1 MAGATTTTPP
11 ISELAGY
18 AEIGALIDHGE
29 QNGCINLSRFHEVT
43 QALDFDQDQVEAL
56 YEWIEGR
63 GIELSDDCARGDEVD
78 VTYTNRELASATT
91 DALQLF
97 LYEVGRYRLLTAE
110 EEVSLA
116 KRIEQGDKDAKDRM
130 INSNLRLVVSIARKY
145 RGNQVA
151 LLDLIQEGILGLI
164 RAVEKFD
171 WRRGYKFST
180 YATWWIRQAVER
192 GISNKAREIRVP
204 VHVLQRERKISRVE
218 RELANELGR
227 KPGDAEVAEK
237 ANLTL
242 KQLDEVRDAARAV
255 TSLDKPV
262 GEEENSS
269 LGDLIESDEPA
280 PEESIEVSL
289 RKETLRR
296 ALTELPDREREVV
309 RLRYG
314 LNGDESPK
322 SVAEVVR
329 RTGIPR
335 DRVRLIESQALAR
348 LGRMRELTALAAA

>member
-1 MAGATTTTPP
+1 MSTTTQP

-18 AEIGALIDHGE
+18 AEISALIDQGE
-29 QNGCINLSRFHEVT
+29 EAGCINLSKFQEVT
-43 QALDFDQDQVEAL
+43 QALDLDESQVEAL

-63 GIELSDDCARGDEVD
+63 GVEITDDCARGDDDVE
-78 VTYTNRELASATT
+78 VTYTNHDLASATT

-97 LYEVGRYRLLTAE
+97 LYEVGKHPLLTAE
-110 EEVSLA
+110 QEVSLS
-116 KRIEQGDKDAKDRM
+116 KRIEQGDREAKDRM

-145 RGNQVA
+145 RGNQVS

-192 GISNKAREIRVP
+192 GISNKAREIRIP
-204 VHVLQRERKISRVE
+204 VHVLQRERRINRVE
-218 RELANELGR
+218 RELTNELGR
-227 KPGDAEVAEK
+227 KPTEDELAK
-237 ANLTL
+237 AAKLRR
-242 KQLDEVRDAARAV
+242 KQMVEVREAARIV

-262 GEEENSS
+262 GEEEDAS
-269 LGDLIESDEPA
+269 LGDLMEGEGPA
-280 PEESIEVSL
+280 PEESVEVSL
-289 RKETLRR
+289 RREILHR
-296 ALTELPDREREVV
+296 ALGELPDREREVV

-314 LNGDESPK
+314 LNGDETPK
-322 SVAEVVR
+322 SIAEVVR

-348 LGRMRELTALAAA
+348 LGRMRELTGLSTA

>member
-1 MAGATTTTPP
+1 MATTTQP

-18 AEIGALIDHGE
+18 AEISALIDQGE
-29 QNGCINLSRFHEVT
+29 ETGCINLSNFHEVT
-43 QALDFDQDQVEAL
+43 QSLGFDERQIEGL

-63 GIELSDDCARGDEVD
+63 GIEISDDCAREGAVD

-97 LYEVGRYRLLTAE
+97 LYEVGKHPLLTAE
-110 EEVSLA
+110 QEVSLA
-116 KRIEQGDKDAKDRM
+116 KRTERGDREAKDRM

-145 RGNQVA
+145 RGNQVS

-192 GISNKAREIRVP
+192 GISNKAREIRIP
-204 VHVLQRERKISRVE
+204 VHVLQRERKINRVE
-218 RELANELGR
+218 RELTNELGR
-227 KPGDAEVAEK
+227 KPTEDEVAK
-237 ANLTL
+237 AAKLSR
-242 KQLDEVRDAARAV
+242 KQLEEVREAARIV

-262 GEEENSS
+262 GEDDTS
-269 LGDLIESDEPA
+269 LGELMEGESPA
-280 PEESIEVSL
+280 PEESVEVSL
-289 RKETLRR
+289 RTEILRR
-296 ALTELPDREREVV
+296 ALRELPDREREVV

-314 LNGDESPK
+314 LNGDETPK
-322 SVAEVVR
+322 SIAEVVR

-348 LGRMRELTALAAA
+348 LGRMREMAALT

>member
-1 MAGATTTTPP
+1 MAGTTTTPP
-11 ISELAGY
+11 PVADLAGY
-18 AEIGALIDHGE
+18 AEVSALIDHGE
-29 QNGCINLSRFHEVT
+29 QNGCINLSKFHEVT

-56 YEWIEGR
+56 YEWIESR

-78 VTYTNRELASATT
+78 VTYTNSDLASATT

-97 LYEVGRYRLLTAE
+97 LYEVGRWPLLTAE

-116 KRIEQGDKDAKDRM
+116 KRIEQGDKDAKDKM

-145 RGNQVA
+145 RSNQVA

-204 VHVLQRERKISRVE
+204 VHVLQRERKISRAE
-218 RELANELGR
+218 RELTHELGR
-227 KPGDAEVAEK
+227 KPSEAEVAREAK
-237 ANLTL
+237 LSL
-242 KQLDEVRDAARAV
+242 KHMHEVRDAARAV

-262 GEEENSS
+262 GEEENTS
-269 LGDLIESDEPA
+269 LGEILHSDEPA

-289 RKETLRR
+289 RKEVLRR
-296 ALTELPDREREVV
+296 ALTELPDRESEVV

-314 LNGDESPK
+314 LTADETPK

-335 DRVRLIESQALAR
+335 DRVRHIESQALAR
-348 LGRMRELTALAAA
+348 LGRMREMAALAA